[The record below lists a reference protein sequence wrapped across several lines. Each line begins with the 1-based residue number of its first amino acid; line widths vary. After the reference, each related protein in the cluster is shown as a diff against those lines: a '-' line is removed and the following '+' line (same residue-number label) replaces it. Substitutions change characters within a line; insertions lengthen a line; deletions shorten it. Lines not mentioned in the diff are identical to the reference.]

1 MGEESSL
8 TSLDGIILAILI
20 IAMARGVFIGLVR
33 ESFSIAALAAAV
45 LAARYGTDF
54 AGGWLHALVPNA
66 LSPQVAYWVA
76 GSLIAIVTV
85 LIVAVAGR
93 ILRKGVQFAGLGW
106 ADRTGGAALG
116 AAEGLII
123 SLLLV
128 VGATWV
134 LGKDDPAIE
143 HSRSLEAYEVVRSY
157 FSERGR
163 ELPDVATPG
172 DWF

>member
-8 TSLDGIILAILI
+8 TTLDGIILAILI
-20 IAMARGVFIGLVR
+20 IAMARGIFIGLVR

-45 LAARYGTDF
+45 LAARYGTDL
-54 AGGWLHALVPNA
+54 AGPWLHALAPDR
-66 LSPQVAYWVA
+66 LSPDVSYWIA
-76 GSLIAIVTV
+76 GSLIAIATV
-85 LIVAVAGR
+85 LVVAMAGR
-93 ILRKGVQFAGLGW
+93 ILRKGVQFVGLGW
-106 ADRTGGAALG
+106 ADRVGGAALG
-116 AAEGLII
+116 TAEGLIV

-134 LGKDDPAIE
+134 LGRDDPAIE
-143 HSRSLEAYEVVRSY
+143 HSRSLQAYEAVRGY
-157 FSERGR
+157 FSERGQ

>member
-1 MGEESSL
+1 MSEESAL

-20 IAMARGVFIGLVR
+20 IAMARGLFIGLVR

-54 AGGWLHALVPNA
+54 AGPWLHSLAPERLN
-66 LSPQVAYWVA
+66 PQVAYWIA

-85 LIVAVAGR
+85 LLVAMAGR
-93 ILRKGVQFAGLGW
+93 VLRKGVHFAGLGW
-106 ADRTGGAALG
+106 ADRLGGAALG
-116 AAEGLII
+116 TAEGLIVG
-123 SLLLV
+123 LLLV

-134 LGKDDPAIE
+134 LGKNDPAVA
-143 HSRSLEAYEVVRSY
+143 HSKSLEAYEVVRSY
-157 FSERGR
+157 FSERGQ

-172 DWF
+172 EWF